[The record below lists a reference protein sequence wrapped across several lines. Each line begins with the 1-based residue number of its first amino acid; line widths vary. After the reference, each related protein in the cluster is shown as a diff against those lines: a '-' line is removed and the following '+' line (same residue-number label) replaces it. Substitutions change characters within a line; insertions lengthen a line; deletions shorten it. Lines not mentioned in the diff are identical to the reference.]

1 MPFGRAL
8 SLFAEFFRPQGSKIS
23 GLFPE
28 TYPKFE
34 NDPNEV
40 IYMLKGIGASEGYGI
55 GKIMI
60 VEEKSLEYT
69 PHAVN
74 DIEAETGRYREAVK
88 AFIEETKG
96 QAAALRISAG
106 AKEAE
111 IMEGHI
117 GIINDPAMGQEIEKL
132 IAGGT
137 CAEAAVEQMLD
148 MFISIFS
155 MTDDDMTRQ
164 RASDLKDIKRAL
176 LSILLGIN
184 EVKISDAPAGT
195 VLVAKEVTPSMTAG
209 INKDNIVGIVTETG
223 SQTSHSAILARAMEI
238 PAVLSV
244 PNALSKL
251 SSGEQIIVDGS
262 NGEVITAP
270 TEDQIKEYIA
280 KRDAFLREKRELEM
294 YRGRRTMSA
303 SGEEYELCCN
313 IGSPKDAG
321 KAVNADGEG
330 VGLFRTE
337 FLFMD
342 RNAMP
347 TEDEQFEAYKAAAV
361 ILKGKPLII
370 RTLDIGGDKEIPY
383 LGLAKEENPFMGF
396 RAIRYCLKNRDMFK
410 SQIKAIL
417 RASAFGDVRIMFP
430 LITAVEELREG
441 KAIVEEAKAYLRASG
456 IPFNESIPIGVMT
469 ETSAAGVIADILAK
483 EADFFS
489 IGTNDLTGYTM
500 ACDRGN
506 SDVSY
511 LYSPFQPSVLRM
523 IRRIIECGREQNIP
537 VGMCGEAAANPMM
550 IPLLMSFGLTE
561 FSVSSVS
568 VLKVRK
574 NIAKWT
580 KAEADAVAEK
590 VMEMTTEKEITDYL
604 KSVI

>member
-1 MPFGRAL
+1 
-8 SLFAEFFRPQGSKIS
+8 
-23 GLFPE
+23 
-28 TYPKFE
+28 
-34 NDPNEV
+34 
-40 IYMLKGIGASEGYGI
+40 MLKGIGASEGYGI
-55 GKIMI
+55 GKIMV
-60 VEEKSLEYT
+60 VEEKKLEYT
-69 PHAVN
+69 PRAVD
-74 DIEAETGRYREAVK
+74 DIDAEIQRYRDAVA
-88 AFIEETKG
+88 AFIEETKE

-106 AKEAE
+106 EHEAE

-117 GIINDPAMGQEIEKL
+117 GIINDPAMGTEIENL
-132 IAGGT
+132 IKNGT
-137 CAEAAVEQMLD
+137 CAEAAADQMFE

-155 MTDDDMTRQ
+155 MTDDDLTRQ
-164 RASDLKDIKRAL
+164 RVSDLKDIKHAL

-195 VLVAKEVTPSMTAG
+195 VLLAKDVTPSMTAG
-209 INKDNIVGIVTETG
+209 INKDNIVGIITETG

-244 PNALSKL
+244 PNALSQL
-251 SSGEQIIVDGS
+251 SSGEQVIVDGT
-262 NGEVITAP
+262 NGEIITAP
-270 TEDQIKEYIA
+270 GEEEIA
-280 KRDAFLREKRELEM
+280 DYTARRDAFLREKRELEM
-294 YRGRRTMSA
+294 FRGRRTRSA

-321 KAVNADGEG
+321 KAMEADGEG

-342 RNAMP
+342 RTALP
-347 TEDEQFEAYKAAAV
+347 TEDEQFEAYKAAAM

-370 RTLDIGGDKEIPY
+370 RTLDIGGDKDIPY
-383 LGLAKEENPFMGF
+383 LGLEKEENPFMGF
-396 RAIRYCLKNRDMFK
+396 RAIRYCLKNREMFR

-441 KAIVEEAKAYLRASG
+441 RALVEEAKDILRASG
-456 IPFNESIPIGVMT
+456 IAFNENIPVGVMT
-469 ETSAAGVIADILAK
+469 ETAASGVIADLLAK

-523 IRRIIECGREQNIP
+523 IRSIIENGVKANIP

-590 VMEMTTEKEITDYL
+590 VMAMTTEKEITDYL
-604 KSVI
+604 KSIV

>member
-1 MPFGRAL
+1 
-8 SLFAEFFRPQGSKIS
+8 
-23 GLFPE
+23 
-28 TYPKFE
+28 
-34 NDPNEV
+34 
-40 IYMLKGIGASEGYGI
+40 MLKGIGASEGYGI
-55 GKIMI
+55 GKILI
-60 VEEKSLEYT
+60 VEEKKLEYT

-74 DIEAETGRYREAVK
+74 DVDAEQGRFRDAV
-88 AFIEETKG
+88 ASFIEETKK
-96 QAAALRISAG
+96 QADALRVSAG
-106 AKEAE
+106 EKEAG

-117 GIINDPAMGQEIEKL
+117 QIMNDPAMSTEIENL
-132 IAGGT
+132 IKAGT

-148 MFISIFS
+148 MFINIFS
-155 MTDDDMTRQ
+155 MTDDDLTRQ

-176 LSILLGIN
+176 LSILLGIS

-209 INKDNIVGIVTETG
+209 INKDNIVGIITETG

-244 PNALSKL
+244 PNALSQL
-251 SSGEQIIVDGS
+251 SSGEQVIVDGT
-262 NGEVITAP
+262 NGDVITAP
-270 TEDQIKEYIA
+270 GQEEITEYTARRE
-280 KRDAFLREKRELEM
+280 AFLREKRELELF
-294 YRGRRTMSA
+294 RGRRTISA

-321 KAVNADGEG
+321 KAMEADGEG

-342 RNAMP
+342 RTALP

-383 LGLAKEENPFMGF
+383 LGLEKEENPFMGF

-441 KAIVEEAKAYLRASG
+441 KALVEEAKEYLRASG
-456 IPFNESIPIGVMT
+456 IAFNENIPVGVMT
-469 ETSAAGVIADILAK
+469 ETAASGVIADLLAK

-523 IRRIIECGREQNIP
+523 IKSIIENGRKENIP

-574 NIAKWT
+574 CISKWT

-590 VMEMTTEKEITDYL
+590 VMAMATEKEVVDYL
-604 KSVI
+604 SSII

>member
-1 MPFGRAL
+1 
-8 SLFAEFFRPQGSKIS
+8 
-23 GLFPE
+23 
-28 TYPKFE
+28 
-34 NDPNEV
+34 
-40 IYMLKGIGASEGYGI
+40 MLKGIGASEGYGI
-55 GKIMI
+55 GKVML
-60 VEEKSLEYT
+60 VEEHSLEYT
-69 PHAVN
+69 PKVVT
-74 DIEAETGRYREAVK
+74 DTEAEIKRYKDAVDTFVQQTMEQAEALK
-88 AFIEETKG
+88 S
-96 QAAALRISAG
+96 SAG
-106 AKEAE
+106 EKEAE
-111 IMEGHI
+111 IMQGHI
-117 GIINDPAMGQEIEKL
+117 AIIMDPFMGGEIEKL
-132 IAGGT
+132 VAAGT
-137 CAEAAVEQMLD
+137 CAEAAVEQMCD
-148 MFISIFS
+148 MFIGIFS
-155 MTDDDMTRQ
+155 ATDDDLTRQ
-164 RASDLKDIKRAL
+164 RAADVKDIKTAM
-176 LSILLGIN
+176 LSILLGIK

-209 INKDNIVGIVTETG
+209 INKENIVGIITETG

-244 PNALSKL
+244 PNVLSQL
-251 SSGEQIIVDGS
+251 SSGERVIVDGS
-262 NGEVITAP
+262 AGEIITAP
-270 TEDQIKEYIA
+270 TDEQAAEYET
-280 KRDAFLREKRELEM
+280 KREAFLREKRELEL
-294 YRGRRTMSA
+294 YRGKKTVSA

-321 KAVNADGEG
+321 KAMDSDGEG

-342 RNAMP
+342 RTSLP
-347 TEDEQFEAYKAAAV
+347 TEDEQFDAYKAAAQ

-383 LGLAKEENPFMGF
+383 LGLEKEENPFMGF

-430 LITAVEELREG
+430 LITALEELREG
-441 KAIVEEAKAYLRASG
+441 KALVEEAKNDLRNSG
-456 IPFNESIPIGVMT
+456 IAFNENIPVGVMT
-469 ETSAAGVIADILAK
+469 ETAASGVIADLLAK

-523 IRRIIECGREQNIP
+523 IKSIIENGRKNNIP

-574 NIAKWT
+574 NISKWT

-590 VMEMTTEKEITDYL
+590 VMAMETEKEITEYL
-604 KSVI
+604 SSII